1 MKKIL
6 VVLLALGSI
15 TTVFAQHGQRNESRD
30 VILGQG
36 NNKTIYNNRYDNY
49 SMTARERDREI
60 LRIQREYDQRINAVK
75 WNRYLRN
82 AEKRRQIRSLE
93 AQRDQEIRW
102 LNERFYSYNRNN
114 SYGRNDR
121 RY

>member
-6 VVLLALGSI
+6 AVLLALGSI

-60 LRIQREYDQRINAVK
+60 VRIQREYDQRINAVK

>member
-6 VVLLALGSI
+6 AVLLALGSI

-60 LRIQREYDQRINAVK
+60 VRIQREYDQRINAVK

-102 LNERFYSYNRNN
+102 LNERFYSYNLNN

>member
-6 VVLLALGSI
+6 AVLLALGSV
-15 TTVFAQHGQRNESRD
+15 TTIFAQYGQRNESRD

-36 NNKTIYNNRYDNY
+36 NNKTIYNNRYDN

-60 LRIQREYDQRINAVK
+60 LRISREYDRKIDAVK